1 MAPPL
6 PCSPPMPADHRPPG
20 FALTLLATAL
30 KAVGRRL
37 RDLRAAAGVV
47 LLVGAAG
54 VAAGIALF
62 AWVAVHVRTGH
73 TQAFDDAVL
82 RFLGAHRG
90 APWFENVML
99 ETTLLGT
106 GTVVIMIAA
115 VAALFLALTSHRASA
130 TLLLAATVGAL
141 VLNNV
146 LKAAFD
152 RPRPQLFSWGTR
164 AFTTSFPSGHA
175 MSAAAVYATIAFLAA
190 RLQHRPAARAA
201 TYGAAAIVVLAIS
214 FSRLYLGVHYP
225 SDVGAGIVVGLAWA
239 AFCATVLEAV
249 QLLVR
254 RPRRGDRRAQH
265 TSSPPIPESAGL
277 ADQAAD
283 ATSVSN
289 IRS

>member
-1 MAPPL
+1 
-6 PCSPPMPADHRPPG
+6 MPRTQPPPG
-20 FALTLLATAL
+20 FVLAALAGTLR
-30 KAVGRRL
+30 AVGKRL
-37 RDLRAAAGVV
+37 RDLRAAAGLV
-47 LLVGAAG
+47 LVAGALG

-82 RFLGAHRG
+82 RFLAVHRG
-90 APWFENVML
+90 APWLQNAML

-106 GTVVIMIAA
+106 GTVVIMIAGE
-115 VAALFLALTSHRASA
+115 AALFLALTHHRASA
-130 TLLLAATVGAL
+130 TLLHAATVGAL

-152 RPRPQLFSWGTR
+152 RPRPQLFTWGTR
-164 AFTTSFPSGHA
+164 AYTTSFPSGHA

-190 RLQHRPAARAA
+190 RLQRRRGARVA
-201 TYGAAAIVVLAIS
+201 TYAAAAVVILAIS
-214 FSRLYLGVHYP
+214 FSRHYLGVHNP
-225 SDVGAGIVVGLAWA
+225 IDVGAGIVVGLAWA

-254 RPRRGDRRAQH
+254 RPRHGDRRAMH
-265 TSSPPIPESAGL
+265 ASPPIPESAGL

-283 ATSVSN
+283 PTSVSN